1 MWMNDRR
8 WTIRRV
14 GLPGGAATRRV
25 NAGIIGLLTGSGNRK
40 NRPGD
45 LLRRHPRKT
54 RLNSE
59 ERS

>member
-1 MWMNDRR
+1 M
-8 WTIRRV
+8 TASGQSG
-14 GLPGGAATRRV
+14 GLSFSGGAASRRV
-25 NAGIIGLLTGSGNRK
+25 NAEIIGLLTGPGNRK

-45 LLRRHPRKT
+45 LLRLHPRKT